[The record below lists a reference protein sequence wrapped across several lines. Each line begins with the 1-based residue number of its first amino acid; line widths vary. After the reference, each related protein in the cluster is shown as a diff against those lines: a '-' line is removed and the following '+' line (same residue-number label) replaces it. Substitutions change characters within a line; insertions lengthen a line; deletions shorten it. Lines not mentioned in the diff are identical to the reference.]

1 MEHVFSIICVFT
13 MHFIYITYNHSY
25 DDLISPIMLLF
36 RFGYNTIIEY
46 LQDQNTRNFK
56 IEICRIKMI
65 EICRIKMIEI
75 CRFKISLISFFLEFL
90 SRRIGLRSKIYS
102 PLYHAAS

>member
-25 DDLISPIMLLF
+25 DDLISPIMFLF

-56 IEICRIKMI
+56 I

>member
-1 MEHVFSIICVFT
+1 MKHVFSIICVFT

-25 DDLISPIMLLF
+25 DDLISPIMFLF

-65 EICRIKMIEI
+65 EICR
-75 CRFKISLISFFLEFL
+75 FKISLIYFFLEFL